1 MSGGKSRQNDDAP
14 ERPFGLISIAFFRKC
29 VHMNYLNPEAEIQK
43 SGGELPHWQQGV
55 ALQFV
60 TFRLGDSLPLS
71 LMREWQAERIQWLA
85 AHPQPW
91 SEEVG
96 AEYHRIFSARI
107 EHWLDQGMGSCLFAD
122 PDARQV
128 LAECLMHF
136 EGERVLHQAWV
147 IMPNHVHVLFS
158 PKVPMEK
165 LIQAWKGHTARLPGK
180 GPIWQRDYHD
190 TMIRDADHHANVLR
204 YIRRNP
210 LKAKLAEVK
219 FTLWE
224 KS

>member
-1 MSGGKSRQNDDAP
+1 M
-14 ERPFGLISIAFFRKC
+14 
-29 VHMNYLNPEAEIQK
+29 
-43 SGGELPHWQQGV
+43 
-55 ALQFV
+55 QFV

-71 LMREWQAERIQWLA
+71 LMREWQADRMRWLA
-85 AHPQPW
+85 AHPKPW
-91 SEEVG
+91 TADQG

-107 EHWLDQGMGSCLFAD
+107 ERWLDQGMGSCLFAD

-128 LAECLMHF
+128 LAECLMRF
-136 EGERVLHQAWV
+136 EGERVIHQAWV
-147 IMPNHVHVLFS
+147 IMPNHVHGLFNS
-158 PKVPMEK
+158 KVPMEK
-165 LIQAWKGHTARLPGK
+165 LIQAWKGHTARLLGK

-190 TMIRDADHHANVLR
+190 TMIRDENHYANVLR

-210 LKAKLAEVK
+210 MKAKLAEGK

>member
-1 MSGGKSRQNDDAP
+1 
-14 ERPFGLISIAFFRKC
+14 
-29 VHMNYLNPEAEIQK
+29 MNYMNPESEIQK
-43 SGGELPHWQQGV
+43 SGVELPHWQQGV
-55 ALQFV
+55 VLQFV
-60 TFRLGDSLPLS
+60 TFRLGDALPLS
-71 LMREWQAERIQWLA
+71 LIREWQAERIRWLA

-91 SEEVG
+91 SAAVG
-96 AEYHRIFSARI
+96 AEYHRNFSARI
-107 EHWLDQGMGSCLFAD
+107 ERWLDQGMGSCLFAD

-128 LAECLMHF
+128 LADCLMRF

-147 IMPNHVHVLFS
+147 IMPNHVHLLFS
-158 PKVPMEK
+158 PRVPIEK
-165 LIQAWKGHTARLPGK
+165 LVQAWKGHSARVLGK

-210 LKAKLAEVK
+210 LKAKLPEGK

-224 KS
+224 KIAT